1 VQPAVNE
8 PWSFPVPRRTAS
20 DLRSARWYSAAGMRA
35 FAHRQ
40 RMQQMGLRREEFM
53 GRPIIAVVNTWSDLS
68 PCHAHLRARAE
79 AVKRGVIRAGGLPV
93 ELPALSLGEVIV
105 KPTTMLYRNFL
116 AMEVEEL
123 LRQHPV
129 DGAVLLGGCDK
140 TTPGL
145 LMGAISMDL
154 PAIYCPAGP
163 MLNGR
168 WRGTKVGAGTHTRK
182 YWDEFR
188 AGHIGEAEMVEI
200 EGISTRSP
208 GTCNTMG
215 TASTM
220 TSIADA
226 LGMTLPGASSIPAMD
241 SAHPRMASACG
252 ERIVEMVW
260 EDLKPSDIITE
271 GAVRNALHVD
281 AALGGSTNAAIHLVA
296 IARRAGVAI
305 ALEDFDEAAR
315 QTPVL
320 ANIFPAGDALMEDF
334 FFAGGLTGLMSR
346 LADRLDLDQRNVTGG
361 TLGEVIARAR
371 IDDDEVIRP
380 LDNPVASAPA
390 IAVLRGNL
398 APDGAVIKPSAAS
411 PHLLTHRGRAVVFD
425 SHAELN
431 ARIDDPALDIDET
444 SVLILRGAGPIG
456 APGMP
461 EWGALPLP
469 QKLLERGVRDLVR
482 ISDARMSGTHYGTCV
497 LHVAP
502 ESHVGGPLALVETG
516 DEIVLD
522 VPNRRLDMLVS
533 EEELARRRAAWQ
545 VPPKRFSRGYGAIF
559 EAHITQADKGCDFD
573 ILEAGEKTPEPDIF

>member
-1 VQPAVNE
+1 MSENGRPSRRE
-8 PWSFPVPRRTAS
+8 PGE
-20 DLRSARWYSAAGMRA
+20 LRSARWYSAGGMRA

-40 RMQQMGLRREEFM
+40 RMQQMGLRRDEFM
-53 GRPIIAVVNTWSDLS
+53 GRPVIAIVNTWSDLS
-68 PCHAHLRARAE
+68 PCHAHLRERAE
-79 AVKRGVIRAGGLPV
+79 AVKRGILRAGGFPV
-93 ELPALSLGEVIV
+93 ELPAMSLGEVMV

-123 LRQHPV
+123 LRQHPI

-145 LMGAISMDL
+145 VMGAISMNI

-182 YWDEFR
+182 YWDDYR
-188 AGHIGEAEMVEI
+188 AGHLSEAEMIEI
-200 EGISTRSP
+200 EGVSTRSP

-226 LGMTLPGASSIPAMD
+226 LGLMLPGASSIPAMD
-241 SAHPRMASACG
+241 AAHPRMASACG
-252 ERIVEMVW
+252 ERIVDMVW
-260 EDLKPSDIITE
+260 SDMKPLDILTA
-271 GAVRNALHVD
+271 GSVHNALHVD
-281 AALGGSTNAAIHLVA
+281 AALGGSTNAAVHLVA
-296 IARRAGVAI
+296 IARRAGLAVS
-305 ALEDFDEAAR
+305 LDDFDEAAR

-346 LADRLDLDQRNVTGG
+346 IADRLDLDAMTAAGIPWR
-361 TLGEVIARAR
+361 EVLATARV
-371 IDDDEVIRP
+371 DDDAVIRP
-380 LDNPVASAPA
+380 LDRPVVDRPA

-411 PHLLTHRGRAVVFD
+411 DHLLTHRGRAVVFD
-425 SHAELN
+425 SHADLN
-431 ARIDDPALDIDET
+431 ARIDDPDLAIDEN
-444 SVLILRGAGPIG
+444 SVLVLRGAGPVG

-469 QKLLERGVRDLVR
+469 KRLLDRGIRDLVR

-502 ESHVGGPLALVETG
+502 ESHVGGPLALVKTG
-516 DEIVLD
+516 DEILLD
-522 VPNRRLDMLVS
+522 VPNRRLELLVS
-533 EEELARRRAAWQ
+533 DEEFARRRAGWQ
-545 VPPKRFSRGYGAIF
+545 RPPRRFSRGYGVIV
-559 EAHITQADKGCDFD
+559 ERHITQADKGCDFD
-573 ILEAGEKTPEPDIF
+573 FLEAGAAIPEPEIF